1 MDTTR
6 LLELIKTRRA
16 VMPTQYSDQEITSEE
31 LNHILESA
39 NWAPTH
45 KRTEPWRFKVI
56 QGDARNRFAEFMIDT
71 YKENTAIE
79 KQSERTIQ
87 VLTEKCLRSDKI
99 ILICVKKSGMLPE
112 WEEVAATAMAVQNM
126 WLMCTSMGIGSYWS
140 SPSAIKKM
148 NEFTELEENE
158 ECYGI
163 FYMGKQ
169 EGELFKGTRMPMEPK
184 VQYIG

>member
-1 MDTTR
+1 
-6 LLELIKTRRA
+6 
-16 VMPTQYSDQEITSEE
+16 
-31 LNHILESA
+31 
-39 NWAPTH
+39 
-45 KRTEPWRFKVI
+45 
-56 QGDARNRFAEFMIDT
+56 
-71 YKENTAIE
+71 
-79 KQSERTIQ
+79 
-87 VLTEKCLRSDKI
+87 
-99 ILICVKKSGMLPE
+99 MLPE